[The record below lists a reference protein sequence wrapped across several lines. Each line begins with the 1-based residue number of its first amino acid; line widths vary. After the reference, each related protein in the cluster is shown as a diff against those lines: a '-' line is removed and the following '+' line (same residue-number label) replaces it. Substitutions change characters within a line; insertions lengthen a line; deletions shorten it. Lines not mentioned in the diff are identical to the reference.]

1 MWLMAS
7 ICLKRFDGYHQCI
20 WSPPFYNLSL
30 HFWSKRPGNP
40 LHCND
45 PTVMPDQATQIFRIL
60 GGLTHP
66 EGVQVPVTQVL
77 PQVWGEW
84 PETPQWTLAKV
95 ELLGRQQAE

>member
-1 MWLMAS
+1 
-7 ICLKRFDGYHQCI
+7 
-20 WSPPFYNLSL
+20 
-30 HFWSKRPGNP
+30 
-40 LHCND
+40 
-45 PTVMPDQATQIFRIL
+45 MPDQATQIFRIL

-84 PETPQWTLAKV
+84 PQTPQWTLAKV